1 MWLLG
6 SGLRLQKGPL
16 LGYGTTG
23 FSTRQVRR
31 ENRDYATHV
40 DATTFPVDA
49 NDSEGRFELLSGGTL
64 FVSTIHHLMN
74 GALRF
79 VSTIHHLMNG
89 SLTDRLFLVTT
100 K

>member
-1 MWLLG
+1 MDQYGSVWISTDQYGSVLG
-6 SGLRLQKGPL
+6 QNGS
-16 LGYGTTG
+16 
-23 FSTRQVRR
+23 VRICTDLHGSVQDLY
-31 ENRDYATHV
+31 EISPDLYTDFVLNA
-40 DATTFPVDA
+40 
-49 NDSEGRFELLSGGTL
+49 SQSGGTL